1 MLQKAARQSDALAS
15 QLPDTDPDKA
25 SIRARIA
32 RLGHE
37 CGCAAGGTFLVAATL
52 LFVVYAA
59 LLGEL
64 DVRLV
69 VLGAAFIFVST
80 MLGKL
85 AGILTAVVRLEAPQV
100 SRRILVSWKDATRAE
115 EDRCEGQGEVCPA
128 GVGALAGVSV
138 VDGCG

>member
-85 AGILTAVVRLEAPQV
+85 AGILTAVVRLAVLRRQLAHRVGRVPVAPSQPLA
-100 SRRILVSWKDATRAE
+100 RR
-115 EDRCEGQGEVCPA
+115 G
-128 GVGALAGVSV
+128 
-138 VDGCG
+138 